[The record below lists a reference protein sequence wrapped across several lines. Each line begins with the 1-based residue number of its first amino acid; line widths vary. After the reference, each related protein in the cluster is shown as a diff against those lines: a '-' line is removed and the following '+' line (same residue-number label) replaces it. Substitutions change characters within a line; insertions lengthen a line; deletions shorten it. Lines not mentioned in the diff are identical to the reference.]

1 MILCVRD
8 MVGKLY
14 FTKITVR
21 EMHFL
26 SAITMSSL
34 LVKIKTSKDRN
45 NKIYIKCCF
54 IEMIIS
60 KTV

>member
-14 FTKITVR
+14 FTKITVG

-34 LVKIKTSKDRN
+34 LVKNKTSKDRN
-45 NKIYIKCCF
+45 KKKFTLNAVSLK
-54 IEMIIS
+54 
-60 KTV
+60 